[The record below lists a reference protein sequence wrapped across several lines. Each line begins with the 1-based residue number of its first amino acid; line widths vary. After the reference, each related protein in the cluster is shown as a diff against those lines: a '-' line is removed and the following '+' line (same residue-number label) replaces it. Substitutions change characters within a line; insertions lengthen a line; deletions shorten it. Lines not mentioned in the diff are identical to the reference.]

1 MEIITEKTIK
11 LDLEKDK
18 EWIKH
23 QIDLFYEENRDN
35 LEHKEEV
42 RNQNT
47 SYLLG
52 NSITGETFWH
62 NIDNSELTYII
73 QPKSSSQIQLGYIR
87 NITFVRLPSKR
98 FELDFCISQTTTQP
112 DTYSKSEIIENDYK
126 RYEIYDNGKH
136 SELYKHL
143 MTKYL
148 IMLEQMKER
157 KNKGE

>member
-18 EWIKH
+18 ERIKN

-42 RNQNT
+42 RHQNT

-73 QPKSSSQIQLGYIR
+73 QLMAKWSR
-87 NITFVRLPSKR
+87 NISTCL
-98 FELDFCISQTTTQP
+98 
-112 DTYSKSEIIENDYK
+112 
-126 RYEIYDNGKH
+126 
-136 SELYKHL
+136 
-143 MTKYL
+143 
-148 IMLEQMKER
+148 
-157 KNKGE
+157 